1 MDPGTLRDVLT
12 LVLGLVTGFFS
23 GAFGVGGAVISTPGV
38 RLLGVSAIGAVGTTL
53 PAILPGAI
61 SGTLRY
67 AKEDLVDWRV
77 VVIVAPCGAVAAVV
91 ASLGSH
97 AVPGEGHWLMVL
109 TAGCI
114 GFTAIQLSRPG
125 PTQTQSPGSPNPHHP
140 GGVLVLLGLGAGA
153 MSGLLGVGGGIIL
166 VPAFS
171 QVLGMPLTATIA
183 TSLACVGIL
192 AIPSTVTHA
201 FLGDIDWR
209 IALLL
214 AATVVPGARLGAA
227 AALRAGDAR
236 LRVAVAAFL
245 GTVAVAYAAAEII
258 ALIR

>member
-1 MDPGTLRDVLT
+1 MDPGPVRDLLT
-12 LVLGLVTGFFS
+12 LVLGVITGFFS

-67 AKEDLVDWRV
+67 AREGLVDWRV
-77 VVIVAPCGAVAAVV
+77 VAIVAPCGAITAVLG
-91 ASLGSH
+91 SLGSH

-114 GFTAIQLSRPG
+114 GFTAIQLARPG
-125 PTQTQSPGSPNPHHP
+125 RSPAAGAPRAHHP
-140 GGVLVLLGLGAGA
+140 AGILVLLGLGAGA

-166 VPAFS
+166 VPAYS
-171 QVLGMPLTATIA
+171 QLLDMPLTATVA
-183 TSLACVGIL
+183 TSLACVGVL

-214 AATVVPGARLGAA
+214 AVAVVPGARLGAA

-245 GTVAVAYAAAEII
+245 GTVAVVYAVAELAA
-258 ALIR
+258 LFR

>member
-1 MDPGTLRDVLT
+1 MDPGPLRDLLT
-12 LVLGLVTGFFS
+12 LALGVVTGFFS

-38 RLLGVSAIGAVGTTL
+38 RLLGVSALGAVGTTL
-53 PAILPGAI
+53 PAILPGAV

-67 AKEDLVDWRV
+67 AREGLVDWRV
-77 VVIVAPCGAVAAVV
+77 VAIVAPCGAVAAVLG
-91 ASLGSH
+91 SLGSH
-97 AVPGEGHWLMVL
+97 AVPGHGHWLMVL

-125 PTQTQSPGSPNPHHP
+125 PDASPASPRAHHP
-140 GGVLVLLGLGAGA
+140 AGVLVLLGLGAGA

-171 QVLGMPLTATIA
+171 QILGMPLTATVA

-214 AATVVPGARLGAA
+214 AVTVVPGARLGAA
-227 AALRAGDAR
+227 AALRAGDKR

-245 GTVAVAYAAAEII
+245 GTVAVAYAIAEVL
-258 ALIR
+258 ALVR